1 MKKVILLLILS
12 SNLYSFDNVEI
23 EQILYVKDKISE
35 VNRLIQNEKI
45 PSEIK
50 ILGEIKKLII
60 KNDYS
65 DLTIYISEIL
75 KTRKGE

>member
-75 KTRKGE
+75 KTRKGG